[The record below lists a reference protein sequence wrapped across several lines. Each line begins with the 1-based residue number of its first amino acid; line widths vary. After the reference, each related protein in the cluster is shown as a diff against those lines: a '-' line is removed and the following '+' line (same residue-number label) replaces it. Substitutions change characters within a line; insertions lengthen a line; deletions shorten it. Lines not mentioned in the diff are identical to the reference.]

1 MEPQS
6 TFRTE
11 ALRRY
16 PTATL
21 CNDGPWG
28 VVLNGGHICIEM
40 FRTYEDAKK
49 FAGGGFRIENFGP
62 KVEPRPFRHKMDTE
76 ED

>member
-1 MEPQS
+1 MAEQS

-11 ALRRY
+11 AQRRY

-21 CNDGPWG
+21 CNVGPYG
-28 VVLNGGHICIEM
+28 VVLNGGRIVIEM

-49 FAGGGFRIENFGP
+49 FAGGVFRIEYFGP
-62 KVEPRPFRHKMDTE
+62 KVEPKPFRHKMDTE
-76 ED
+76 DD